1 MVQKVLLPGFRPR
14 NYDFF
19 VEVKKKD
26 LLFLF
31 LVNLVYAG
39 TSIFTKL
46 ASMEIPWSISYDIWL
61 LCAVGVI
68 GLYALLW
75 QRIIARMDIS
85 TAYMFKGLSLVF
97 VLLFSF
103 FLFGELI
110 TVNNLLGST
119 LIITGIVLFSKA

>member
-1 MVQKVLLPGFRPR
+1 MPVFRQG
-14 NYDFF
+14 NYEFHAGM
-19 VEVKKKD
+19 KRKD
-26 LLFLF
+26 LLL
-31 LVNLVYAG
+31 LVIVNLVYAG

-46 ASMEIPWSISYDIWL
+46 ASMEIPWSISYDAWL

-75 QRIIARMDIS
+75 QFIISRMELS

-103 FLFGELI
+103 FIFDESI
-110 TVNNLLGST
+110 TVNNMLGSA
-119 LIITGIVLFSKA
+119 LIITGIILFSKA

>member
-1 MVQKVLLPGFRPR
+1 MK
-14 NYDFF
+14 
-19 VEVKKKD
+19 VKKKD

>member
-1 MVQKVLLPGFRPR
+1 MVQKVLLSGFRLR
-14 NYDFF
+14 NYDFLLGM
-19 VEVKKKD
+19 KRKD
-26 LLFLF
+26 LLLLI

-46 ASMEIPWSISYDIWL
+46 ASMEIPWSISYDVWM